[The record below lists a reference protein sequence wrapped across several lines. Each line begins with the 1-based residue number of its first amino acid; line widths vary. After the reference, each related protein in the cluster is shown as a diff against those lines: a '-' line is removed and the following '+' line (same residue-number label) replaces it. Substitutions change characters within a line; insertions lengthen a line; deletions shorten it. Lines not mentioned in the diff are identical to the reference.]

1 MKPIFFQIPKASSET
16 IRVQYEEQPYFY
28 DNLHFH
34 PEVQIML
41 ILEGSGTKFVGDSIG
56 SFSQND
62 ILLLGPNLPHRFCN
76 DGKYYEQ
83 DSDLK
88 AKNISVFFQIES
100 FGENFFS
107 LPEAYPIQK
116 LLLESMRGISISGET
131 QKEVTSLVQ
140 QLLYLK
146 GFDRFITLFTI
157 LSLLSRSKD
166 LEPLSSVGF
175 EGPQKPSDNKKIND
189 VYSYI
194 MDNYTEEIKL
204 QEAAN
209 IANMSINAFC
219 RFFKQHTRKTFST
232 FLNEVRIGH
241 ACRLLIEDKRNIQET
256 AFGCGYDNISYFNRQ
271 FKDITNYTPTEY
283 VRMYREKYSSH

>member
-76 DGKYYEQ
+76 DVKYYEQ